1 MFVKIA
7 IGAVLGAILGYGIS
21 AAGVSVEWMPRN
33 FSTLGRENEALIV
46 FAGVGAFIGL
56 CLGIVDR

>member
-1 MFVKIA
+1 MLMKIA
-7 IGAVLGAILGYGIS
+7 IGAILGAFLGYGIN
-21 AAGVSVEWMPRN
+21 AIGMSVEWLPRN

-56 CLGIVDR
+56 CLGVVDR